1 MSTFRVSS
9 KYALQLSCTQLSYTI
24 FLSLSLSE
32 KRFRTGQE
40 MGVPPRKRRKR
51 KIKRKRRRLCSG
63 KISFV
68 STFRVSSKHALRLSR
83 TQLSYTQLSYAYL
96 YKYIHVYIHARTYGT
111 KLLEQSRRS
120 GARKGDKYPQKPR
133 YKSFFIQGL
142 FTREQSLHG
151 TDIFFYASSQH
162 KHQTI
167 STISKR

>member
-1 MSTFRVSS
+1 MSVS
-9 KYALQLSCTQLSYTI
+9 
-24 FLSLSLSE
+24 E
-32 KRFRTGQE
+32 TGQE
-40 MGVPPRKRRKR
+40 MGVPARKRR

-68 STFRVSSKHALRLSR
+68 STFRVSSKHALQLSR

-96 YKYIHVYIHARTYGT
+96 YKYIHVYTHSYGT